1 MTRALDEVQAQLG
14 TEKQDHACCALKI
27 MLRLEIL
34 QNAGEK
40 TVKCTNV
47 VYREPDFYSFSAK
60 ELEFPQS

>member
-40 TVKCTNV
+40 TGFKMHERSIQRT
-47 VYREPDFYSFSAK
+47 RFLFI
-60 ELEFPQS
+60 